1 LITENHKR
9 LKKRLKKILKK
20 LTYSP
25 LGRGLFMVIRQ
36 IFTPSEQLAPRLK
49 FKGRFKVST
58 GDGHEFKL
66 YNNAFVFETNIFWLG
81 LDKYQ
86 WERTTRK
93 LWNRL
98 ASKSDVILDI
108 GANSG
113 LFAVFAKVHNPSA
126 RVIAFEPQPNI
137 YYALK
142 KNNEVNNFDIRCE
155 QLALSDAKGE
165 MPFYNYGPDTFSEIN
180 TTAGSLN
187 KDWRSDRQHAINVQV
202 DTLKNYLVSH
212 KIEKVD
218 LIKIDVETHEFEV
231 LKGYGDLLLQH
242 RPAIVLEI
250 QDEQLGQRI
259 SSLFL
264 NAGYHF
270 YHVDE
275 IRGIQ
280 KVEQLWLDNADRNYL
295 ICPEEKLGLISD
307 LFAETED

>member
-9 LKKRLKKILKK
+9 LKKHLKKILKK

-36 IFTPSEQLAPRLK
+36 IFTPSKQLAPRLK
-49 FKGRFKVST
+49 FKGRFNVST

-98 ASKSDVILDI
+98 ASESDVILDI

-137 YYALK
+137 FYALK

-155 QLALSDAKGE
+155 QLALSDRAGE

-187 KDWRSDRQHAINVQV
+187 KKWRSDRQHAIYVQV
-202 DTLKNYLVSH
+202 DTLKNYLTNCS
-212 KIEKVD
+212 IEKVD

-231 LKGYGDLLLQH
+231 LQGYGDLLLRH

-250 QDEQLGQRI
+250 QDEQLGQRVG
-259 SSLFL
+259 SLFL

-275 IRGIQ
+275 IHGIQ
-280 KVEQLWLDNADRNYL
+280 KVEQLWLENADRNYL
-295 ICPEEKLGLISD
+295 ICPEEKLSLISD
-307 LFAETED
+307 LFAEENE

>member
-1 LITENHKR
+1 MKNY
-9 LKKRLKKILKK
+9 LKQIIKKI
-20 LTYSP
+20 TYSP
-25 LGRGLFMVIRQ
+25 FGRWLFLFIRRFY
-36 IFTPSEQLAPRLK
+36 IPSADLAPRLK
-49 FKGRFKVST
+49 FKGEFKVND
-58 GDGHEFKL
+58 GNGHEFRL
-66 YNNAFVFETNIFWLG
+66 FNNAFVFETNIFWLG
-81 LDKYQ
+81 LENYH

-93 LWNRL
+93 VWSRL
-98 ASKSDVILDI
+98 AAKSEVILDI

-113 LFAVFAKVHNPSA
+113 LFAVFAKVYQPASM
-126 RVIAFEPQPNI
+126 VIAFEPQPNI

-142 KNNEVNNFDIRCE
+142 QNNAVNNFDIRCE

-280 KVEQLWLDNADRNYL
+280 KVEQLWLDNADRNYV
-295 ICPEEKLGLISD
+295 ICPEEKLGMIDILV
-307 LFAETED
+307 AG